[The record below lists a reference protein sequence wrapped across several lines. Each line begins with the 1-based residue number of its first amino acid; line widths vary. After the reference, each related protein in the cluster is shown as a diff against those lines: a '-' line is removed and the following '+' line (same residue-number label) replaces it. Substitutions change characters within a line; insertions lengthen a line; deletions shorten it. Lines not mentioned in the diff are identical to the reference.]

1 MTRKRTRSGLAP
13 VVALAVAL
21 SALFTMTAAVSADP
35 DPTIHC
41 PGDSTGEGAPDGAIN
56 GASGSTT
63 LEGVEFSWSG
73 DPGVITVENTT
84 DDDVLVEF
92 CVKSGNDLDG
102 AGNKFLVFSDVIAA
116 GATVTFNIDKEVSYF
131 VVYDVTVEEP
141 PQLTDT
147 TAAAASVTAP
157 TCSAVGSLVV
167 PADTA
172 SVMYSVSPA
181 YSAGATGAFTVSAT
195 AKAGFVLTG
204 TSQWVLNVAPKLTGA
219 QCEGTLGGNP
229 TPTPSTPVRSGTQG
243 GGSIP
248 NTALDQPADA
258 NLGTLLAILALASS
272 AAIVGR
278 NLVVPRRR
286 R

>member
-21 SALFTMTAAVSADP
+21 SALFTMTAAVSAAP
-35 DPTIHC
+35 DPSIHC

-56 GASGSTT
+56 GASGSTSQD
-63 LEGVEFSWSG
+63 GVDFSWSG

-84 DDDVLVEF
+84 DDDVVVDF

-102 AGNKFLVFSDVIAA
+102 AGNKFLVFSEEIAA
-116 GATVTFNIDKEVSYF
+116 GATATFNISKEVSYF

-147 TAAAASVTAP
+147 TAAAAGVTAP
-157 TCSAVGSLVV
+157 SCSATGSLVV
-167 PADTA
+167 PANTN

-181 YSAGATGAFTVSAT
+181 YTAGASGAFTVTAT
-195 AKAGFVLTG
+195 AKEGFLLKG
-204 TSQWVLNVAPKLTGA
+204 PSQWVLNVAPKLTGA
-219 QCEGTLGGNP
+219 QCGGTLGGNP
-229 TPTPSTPVRSGTQG
+229 TPTPSSPVRGGTQG

-258 NLGTLLAILALASS
+258 SLGTLLAILALASS

-278 NLVVPRRR
+278 NLVGARSRR
-286 R
+286 